1 MYSLSKLT
9 PKSALS
15 KSLALSSLLLN
26 HETEMHPL
34 QKLFLTLTSA
44 SLFLI
49 SLGGCATN
57 KELLTKTETVTVY
70 VPVDTKIPAE
80 DFQHCLPAV
89 KISEAGPLPVGD
101 VTNLTEDLL
110 VLLRACNDRL
120 DAIKGIVAKEKP
132 AP

>member
-9 PKSALS
+9 PRSALS
-15 KSLALSSLLLN
+15 KSLALSSLMLK

-57 KELLTKTETVTVY
+57 KPLLTKTEAVTVY

-80 DFQHCLPAV
+80 DLQHCLPAA
-89 KISEAGPLPVGD
+89 KISKDGALPAGD

-110 VLLRACNDRL
+110 VTLKSCNDRIDL
-120 DAIKGIVAKEKP
+120 IKGIVSKEKP